1 MKRSWKNFKLDKNK
15 VYQFIGQAVVYT
27 SGWALA
33 VAFFYWAFL
42 QRINLLILKER
53 VEKEMLKAKKKEN
66 YEAMIENRNVLI
78 ADLQKKNEELSN
90 ENIAIYEENKE
101 LRFENDEQKE
111 LIDRITK
118 IATANSYNN
127 EKAILGKIKELIS
140 DYQSQ
145 N

>member
-1 MKRSWKNFKLDKNK
+1 MFRRKEKQSLLEASRK
-15 VYQFIGQAVVYT
+15 
-27 SGWALA
+27 ALRNA
-33 VAFFYWAFL
+33 E
-42 QRINLLILKER
+42 RKIEDINI
-53 VEKEMLKAKKKEN
+53 
-66 YEAMIENRNVLI
+66 LI
-78 ADLQKKNEELSN
+78 ADLQKQNKELTN
-90 ENIAIYEENKE
+90 ENLAVHEENKD

-140 DYQSQ
+140 DSKSQ

>member
-1 MKRSWKNFKLDKNK
+1 MFRKNEKQSLIDASRKALKDAERK
-15 VYQFIGQAVVYT
+15 V
-27 SGWALA
+27 
-33 VAFFYWAFL
+33 
-42 QRINLLILKER
+42 ED
-53 VEKEMLKAKKKEN
+53 
-66 YEAMIENRNVLI
+66 RNILI
-78 ADLQKKNEELSN
+78 ADLQKQNKGLTN
-90 ENIAIYEENKE
+90 ENLAVHEENKD

>member
-1 MKRSWKNFKLDKNK
+1 MFRKNEKQSLIDSSKK
-15 VYQFIGQAVVYT
+15 
-27 SGWALA
+27 ALQDA
-33 VAFFYWAFL
+33 
-42 QRINLLILKER
+42 ER
-53 VEKEMLKAKKKEN
+53 K
-66 YEAMIENRNVLI
+66 IEDRNILI
-78 ADLQKKNEELSN
+78 ADLQKQNKELTN
-90 ENIAIYEENKE
+90 ENIAVHEENKD

-127 EKAILGKIKELIS
+127 EKAILSKIKELIS